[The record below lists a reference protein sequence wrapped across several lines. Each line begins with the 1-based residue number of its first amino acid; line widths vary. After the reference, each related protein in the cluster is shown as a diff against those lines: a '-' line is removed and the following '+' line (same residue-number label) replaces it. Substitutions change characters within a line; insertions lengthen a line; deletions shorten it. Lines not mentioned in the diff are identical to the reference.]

1 VSDFREVQPLR
12 QQRLIVVILIVVA
25 VIVLVSLLSA
35 GASSLWGVVIALGS
49 LGLVGALILA
59 ASLETTVDREAIIVA
74 FHFLWPKRRIR
85 LSEVRKAEATKYHPF
100 LDYGGYGVRLGLHGW
115 AFNVSG
121 DEGVLVETND
131 GSRLMIGSQRPKELE
146 AAIER
151 AKREQEGHPGQR
163 DALTHVALER
173 DVKGSN
179 PLRLLFGP

>member
-1 VSDFREVQPLR
+1 MSYFREVQPLR
-12 QQRLIVVILIVVA
+12 QQRLFVVILIVVA

-35 GASSLWGVVIALGS
+35 GASAPWGVVIALVS
-49 LGLVGALILA
+49 LGLVAALVLA
-59 ASLETTVDREAIIVA
+59 ASLETTVDRDAITVA

-85 LSEVRKAEATKYHPF
+85 IPDVRKAEATKYSPL
-100 LDYGGYGVRLGLHGW
+100 LDYGGYGVRLGFRGW

-151 AKREQEGHPGQR
+151 AKREQDSTPASGAH
-163 DALTHVALER
+163 
-173 DVKGSN
+173 
-179 PLRLLFGP
+179 